1 MKWKC
6 ERRGL
11 PEKRGGKI
19 PGNCKLRR
27 REGIKQSL
35 LDITPV
41 SYEKYDDSWDLED
54 QSKKCER
61 AANCLL
67 ASCKCRGESEPI
79 SEEKGDLLVHSPLG
93 TVSEMDRRAGTRNAV
108 GAIHTQAI
116 LGMGSDSTGRYSDTA
131 AVLNT
136 AQTTASLN
144 HTTDTVSQFHSKA
157 RSIQSSR
164 SRDRQVGRIMTL
176 PVQPGLDSTL
186 AVQSSLFSPATGQS
200 TRDTRRPN
208 KTWGSSLVRIG
219 VMLLFM
225 FLSFTVT
232 EGVQDWIESSH
243 LRYITTG
250 ILQPRMHS

>member
-1 MKWKC
+1 MNRPC
-6 ERRGL
+6 L
-11 PEKRGGKI
+11 PGR
-19 PGNCKLRR
+19 
-27 REGIKQSL
+27 
-35 LDITPV
+35 
-41 SYEKYDDSWDLED
+41 
-54 QSKKCER
+54 
-61 AANCLL
+61 
-67 ASCKCRGESEPI
+67 
-79 SEEKGDLLVHSPLG
+79 
-93 TVSEMDRRAGTRNAV
+93 
-108 GAIHTQAI
+108 
-116 LGMGSDSTGRYSDTA
+116 GSDSTGRYSDTA

-208 KTWGSSLVRIG
+208 KTWG
-219 VMLLFM
+219 
-225 FLSFTVT
+225 
-232 EGVQDWIESSH
+232 VQDWIESSH